1 MGFFDDLAMGL
12 GLKEKDQ
19 DYYDRT
25 AATIE
30 RNQGSGAAASYKKSI
45 ADDYAAA
52 APGGSSKKTTPS
64 AAPPGY
70 ADAYKQAYTS
80 MAQAGIKNIGG
91 SPSTSY
97 ADAVKSGTVGAGYD
111 PATGTGYTNTAG
123 QVVQNQ
129 GPNFAQQFVK
139 NSMLGKGLQFLGGIK
154 DTDKIVNTV
163 DGKPIYQ
170 RSNGTFYAYNALGLP
185 YDVKAGEDGK
195 APTTLEE
202 DPAQIAKRERM
213 MSGMG
218 SGDDGPAATPDLTE
232 GTGEEEF
239 DPCPEGYKYD
249 EEQKMCVVDVS
260 FVPDLPDVE
269 PTPLLPTEVGGNYTQ
284 MPGGVPA
291 LPPLQPYPQ
300 ARGLGATNLGPRSE
314 GILQVVAGPQ
324 APRRPSPIPS
334 LTMPQMP
341 PQRRA

>member
-1 MGFFDDLAMGL
+1 MGIFDDFKMGF

-30 RNQGSGAAASYKKSI
+30 RNEGSGAADRYRDRTSAARASAAGSTSTSSRDSSPRPVLRPTGANNTPFVVTDDDGNKSVNPNLV
-45 ADDYAAA
+45 Y
-52 APGGSSKKTTPS
+52 APGTTKAMLNPAS
-64 AAPPGY
+64 TRDPYVDMTAGERFV
-70 ADAYKQAYTS
+70 
-80 MAQAGIKNIGG
+80 AQAANVL
-91 SPSTSY
+91 SPMGM
-97 ADAVKSGTVGAGYD
+97 AK
-111 PATGTGYTNTAG
+111 
-123 QVVQNQ
+123 
-129 GPNFAQQFVK
+129 
-139 NSMLGKGLQFLGGIK
+139 KGLNFLAGVK
-154 DTDKIVNTV
+154 DTDRVMGTV

-170 RSNGTFYAYNALGLP
+170 RENGTYYTYNALGLP
-185 YDVKAGEDGK
+185 YDTAGPD
-195 APTTLEE
+195 TLDE

-213 MSGMG
+213 MGGMG
-218 SGDDGPAATPDLTE
+218 SDDDDGPMGMPDIGE
-232 GTGEEEF
+232 GGTGEEDF
-239 DPCPEGYKYD
+239 VDPCPEGYKYD

-260 FVPDLPDVE
+260 FVPDLPEVD

-291 LPPLQPYPQ
+291 LPPLNPYPQ
-300 ARGLGATNLGPRSE
+300 MQGGLGATNLGPRSE

-324 APRRPSPIPS
+324 APRGPAPIPS

>member
-1 MGFFDDLAMGL
+1 MSLFDDITMGL
-12 GLKEKDQ
+12 GLREKD
-19 DYYDRT
+19 DAYRERT
-25 AATIE
+25 AQNLE
-30 RNQGSGAAASYKKSI
+30 RQGNDRGAAQVRSQMTGS
-45 ADDYAAA
+45 
-52 APGGSSKKTTPS
+52 PSSGSSGGNNTGGSSPRPVLRPTGANNTPFVVTDDDGNKSVNPNLVYAPGTTKAMLNPAS
-64 AAPPGY
+64 TRDPYVDMTTGERVMSQFA
-70 ADAYKQAYTS
+70 S
-80 MAQAGIKNIGG
+80 MGPLGIAK
-91 SPSTSY
+91 
-97 ADAVKSGTVGAGYD
+97 
-111 PATGTGYTNTAG
+111 
-123 QVVQNQ
+123 
-129 GPNFAQQFVK
+129 
-139 NSMLGKGLQFLGGIK
+139 KGLNFLAGVK
-154 DTDKIVNTV
+154 DTDRVMGTV

-170 RSNGTFYAYNALGLP
+170 RENGTYYSYNALGLP
-185 YDVKAGEDGK
+185 YDTAGPD
-195 APTTLEE
+195 TLDE

-218 SGDDGPAATPDLTE
+218 RKDDDPTAMPDIGE
-232 GTGEEEF
+232 GEEDF
-239 DPCPEGYKYD
+239 VDPCPEGYKYD

-300 ARGLGATNLGPRSE
+300 AQGLGATNLGPRSE

-324 APRRPSPIPS
+324 APRGPAPIPS

>member
-1 MGFFDDLAMGL
+1 MGNPLDDLAMGL
-12 GLKEKDQ
+12 GLKEKTQ

-30 RNQGSGAAASYKKSI
+30 RNQGSGAADRYRESTSAARASAAGSTSTSSRDSSPRPVLRPSGANNTPFVVTDDDGNKSVNPNLV
-45 ADDYAAA
+45 Y
-52 APGGSSKKTTPS
+52 APGTTKAMLNP
-64 AAPPGY
+64 A
-70 ADAYKQAYTS
+70 
-80 MAQAGIKNIGG
+80 
-91 SPSTSY
+91 STR
-97 ADAVKSGTVGAGYD
+97 D
-111 PATGTGYTNTAG
+111 PYVDMTAG
-123 QVVQNQ
+123 ERVVSQFANM
-129 GPNFAQQFVK
+129 GPMGLAK
-139 NSMLGKGLQFLGGIK
+139 KGLNFLAGVK
-154 DTDKIVNTV
+154 DTDVAIGTV

-170 RSNGTFYAYNALGLP
+170 RENGTYYTYNALGLP
-185 YDVKAGEDGK
+185 YDTAGPD
-195 APTTLEE
+195 TLDE

-213 MSGMG
+213 MGGMG
-218 SGDDGPAATPDLTE
+218 SDDDGPTAMPDVGE
-232 GTGEEEF
+232 GEEDF
-239 DPCPEGYKYD
+239 VDPCPEGYKYD

-260 FVPDLPDVE
+260 YVPDLPDVE

-284 MPGGVPA
+284 MPGGAPT

-324 APRRPSPIPS
+324 APRGPAPIPS

>member
-1 MGFFDDLAMGL
+1 MGILDDLKMGL

-30 RNQGSGAAASYKKSI
+30 RNQGSGAADSYRERTSAARAS
-45 ADDYAAA
+45 
-52 APGGSSKKTTPS
+52 APGGSSSTTSS
-64 AAPPGY
+64 AIPAGY
-70 ADAYKQAYTS
+70 ADAYKQAATT
-80 MAQAGIKNIGG
+80 MGQAGIKNVGG

-97 ADAVKSGTVGAGYD
+97 ADAVKAGAVGAGFD
-111 PATGTGYTNTAG
+111 SGTGTGYTDTAG
-123 QVVQNQ
+123 QVVQTQ
-129 GPNFAQQFVK
+129 GPNFAQRYVK

-213 MSGMG
+213 MGGMG
-218 SGDDGPAATPDLTE
+218 SDDDDPTAMPDIGE
-232 GTGEEEF
+232 GTGEEDF

-300 ARGLGATNLGPRSE
+300 AQGLGATNLGPRSE

-324 APRRPSPIPS
+324 APRGPAPIPS

>member
-1 MGFFDDLAMGL
+1 MGFFDDLAMGF

-30 RNQGSGAAASYKKSI
+30 RNQGSGAADSYRERTASARAS
-45 ADDYAAA
+45 
-52 APGGSSKKTTPS
+52 APGSSSGSSGGRNLDADMFAGSNYRTTRSPITNTDSSNDGAGRSPTSIS
-64 AAPPGY
+64 AAQLSDP
-70 ADAYKQAYTS
+70 KF
-80 MAQAGIKNIGG
+80 MATAQTRNIGG
-91 SPSTSY
+91 VNYTVAPPENRGLLANTYMGKAVSY
-97 ADAVKSGTVGAGYD
+97 
-111 PATGTGYTNTAG
+111 
-123 QVVQNQ
+123 
-129 GPNFAQQFVK
+129 
-139 NSMLGKGLQFLGGIK
+139 LGGVR
-154 DTDKIVNTV
+154 DTDPVVGSV

-170 RSNGTFYAYNALGLP
+170 RENGTYYSYNALGLP
-185 YDVKAGEDGK
+185 YDTAGKD
-195 APTTLEE
+195 TLDE
-202 DPAQIAKRERM
+202 DPAQIAKRKRM
-213 MSGMG
+213 MGGMG
-218 SGDDGPAATPDLTE
+218 GGDDGPAAMPDIGE
-232 GTGEEEF
+232 GGTGEEEF

-249 EEQKMCVVDVS
+249 EEEKMCVVDVS

-300 ARGLGATNLGPRSE
+300 ALGLGATNLGPKSE

-324 APRRPSPIPS
+324 APRGPAPIPS